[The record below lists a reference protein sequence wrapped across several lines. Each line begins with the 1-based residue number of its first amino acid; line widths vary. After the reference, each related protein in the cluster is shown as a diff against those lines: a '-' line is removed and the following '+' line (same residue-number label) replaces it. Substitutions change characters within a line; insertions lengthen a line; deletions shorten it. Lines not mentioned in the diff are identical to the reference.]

1 MDKPRSGGS
10 RDETRCTMDMT
21 SDELM
26 DFISIMTAKHP
37 PTHHTTQPKLPE
49 FYGDDDGRAE

>member
-1 MDKPRSGGS
+1 MDKPRPGGS
-10 RDETRCTMDMT
+10 RDESRNTIDMT
-21 SDELM
+21 GKELK
-26 DFISIMTAKHP
+26 DLISLMTAKHP